1 VRIRQ
6 ASPEDAAGIVAVW
19 ECIAAEKIYSAVDK
33 PWSVEQQSSYLRSLS
48 PREAFHV
55 ALDADGSIV
64 GFQSLDLWSSL
75 FGSMSHVGQV
85 GTFLLPEWRRCGA
98 GTALWEATRSFARS
112 ADYRKLVVQVRGS
125 NTNAQSFY
133 RRLGFAQCGLLAAQV
148 IVDGKE
154 DDEVLM
160 ELFLTDRS
168 TD

>member
-1 VRIRQ
+1 MRIRQ

-64 GFQSLDLWSSL
+64 GFQSLDLWSTL

-98 GTALWEATRSFARS
+98 GTALMTPTSVCIPVIS
-112 ADYRKLVVQVRGS
+112 
-125 NTNAQSFY
+125 
-133 RRLGFAQCGLLAAQV
+133 RLMSSQR
-148 IVDGKE
+148 
-154 DDEVLM
+154 
-160 ELFLTDRS
+160 TDAWQLGITYFSSS
-168 TD
+168 TGAV